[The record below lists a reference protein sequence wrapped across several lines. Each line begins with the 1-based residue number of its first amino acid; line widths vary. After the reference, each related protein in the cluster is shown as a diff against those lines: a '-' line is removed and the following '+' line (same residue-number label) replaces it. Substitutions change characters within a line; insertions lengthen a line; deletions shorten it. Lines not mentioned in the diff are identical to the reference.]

1 MSSIQ
6 FDIKGCRE
14 ELEGKKMGRMGEIK
28 DGGLEREK
36 PALVLTS
43 LLCYFHSLLYTLRG
57 RDRGKCG
64 DSSHEPFV
72 VES

>member
-14 ELEGKKMGRMGEIK
+14 GLEGKKMGRMWEIK
-28 DGGLEREK
+28 DVGLEGEK

-43 LLCYFHSLLYTLRG
+43 QLCYFHFLLYTLRG
-57 RDRGKCG
+57 RDRSK
-64 DSSHEPFV
+64 
-72 VES
+72 